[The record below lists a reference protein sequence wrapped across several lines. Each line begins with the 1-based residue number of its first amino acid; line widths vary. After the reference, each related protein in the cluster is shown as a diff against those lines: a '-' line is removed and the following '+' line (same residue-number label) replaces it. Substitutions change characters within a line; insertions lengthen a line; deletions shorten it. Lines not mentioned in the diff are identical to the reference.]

1 MALIKLVNVRK
12 SYENFELKVS
22 IDIDR
27 GITTILGH
35 SGAGKTTLLRI
46 MALLERFDGDYYFNG
61 KRVSEEHRRYITM
74 VFQHPVVFRGTA
86 IDNVMYALSLEGK
99 ADKSKA
105 LELLEMVNLSNVAY
119 KKAKLLSGGEKQ
131 RLAIAR
137 ALALNREVYLFD
149 EPTSNLD
156 AENVKIV
163 EERIRD
169 LSKDGKT
176 VVVAT
181 HNVFQASRISDRVVL
196 LRNGEIVDLCNA
208 RDVFKKV
215 KNELI

>member
-1 MALIKLVNVRK
+1 MALIKLVNVKK
-12 SYENFELKVS
+12 SYGNFKLEVS
-22 IDIDR
+22 IEIDK
-27 GITTILGH
+27 GITTILGN

-46 MALLERFDGDYYFNG
+46 IALLEKFDGDYYFNG
-61 KRVSEEHRRYITM
+61 EKVNDGHRRYITM

-99 ADKSKA
+99 ADKNKA

-137 ALALNREVYLFD
+137 ALALDREVYLFD

-156 AENVKIV
+156 TENVKII
-163 EERIRD
+163 EKRIKD
-169 LSKDGKT
+169 LSKNGRT
-176 VVVAT
+176 VIVAT
-181 HNVFQASRISDRVVL
+181 HNLLQARRISDKVVFL
-196 LRNGEIVDLCNA
+196 DDGKVIEVSDAEEI
-208 RDVFKKV
+208 FKKV
-215 KNELI
+215 KIDY